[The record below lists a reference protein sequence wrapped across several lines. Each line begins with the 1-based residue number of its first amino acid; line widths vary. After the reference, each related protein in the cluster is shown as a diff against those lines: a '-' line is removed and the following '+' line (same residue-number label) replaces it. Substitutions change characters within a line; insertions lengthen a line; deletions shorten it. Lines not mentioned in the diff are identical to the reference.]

1 MEAAG
6 VIAQFR
12 GVQAAFATVAALL
25 LTSHLFPPQAHVE
38 DNEEFD
44 FIVVGA
50 GSAGAVV
57 ADRLSE
63 LPHYNVLVI
72 EAGGDPPLESLTPSL
87 YTYLA
92 RTAYDWNL
100 TSEEEG
106 SAHCAASAR
115 FPLTSGRVL
124 GGGSSLNYLFY
135 VRGAPADYDAWA
147 AAAGDRAWAWPALL
161 PYFLRSESLRSE
173 ALLCSPAARYHGTA
187 GFHGVTREARP
198 EAVRYLRAF
207 GELHD
212 VLPDINGDRSLGYTL
227 QLYSIANGVRQ
238 TTAYTNLARCK
249 GRTNLHVLK
258 HTVVTEILFD
268 ELNNAVGVKT
278 VVGGDRVVTLRARR
292 EVVVSAGALNTPK
305 LLMLSGVGPRDHLES
320 LNITVR
326 SDLPVGHNYNDH
338 ILTYVGITLDDFN
351 ATAHPIDPTA
361 QPFPTFAGYVALNSS
376 QKYPDY
382 QTFNHVIPSN
392 STGAYHSCAVSLSQD
407 PEICENFLRAG
418 KEKTTIFTAIAL
430 LHPKSRGRVSLRS
443 ADPAD
448 PPRVCTGTFAHEDDA
463 ETLARAAQDHL
474 RVLDTAE
481 FRRLNASLVDLR
493 LRGCGAADARSREY
507 WRCHVRRARSTMF
520 HYSGTCALGAAQDHL
535 RVLDTAEFRRL
546 NASLVDLR
554 LRGCGAADAR
564 SREYWRCHVRRAR
577 STMFHYSGTCA
588 RAAQDHLR
596 VLDTAEF
603 RRLNASL
610 VDLRLRGCGAADAR
624 SREYW
629 RCHVRRARS
638 TMFHYSG
645 TCALGAV
652 LDARLRVR
660 GVGRLRVADASAMP
674 ALVGGNINAP
684 VIALA
689 EKAADIIKED
699 HCALPRSAPPS
710 GPLAPLESA
719 YNYNNEKRQHLR
731 TIDKKNGNREQST
744 PVHAD

>member
-1 MEAAG
+1 MDVSAVLAAMHG
-6 VIAQFR
+6 T
-12 GVQAAFATVAALL
+12 QAALAVLSALA
-25 LTSHLFPPQAHVE
+25 LTAHLFPPHAQVA

-57 ADRLSE
+57 AERLSE

-72 EAGGDPPLESLTPSL
+72 EAGGDPPIESLTPSL

-106 SAHCAASAR
+106 SAHCAASAH

-173 ALLCSPAARYHGTA
+173 TLLRSPAARYHGTA

-227 QLYSIANGVRQ
+227 QLYSIADGVRQ

-338 ILTYVGITLDDFN
+338 IVTFTSVELDDDEVKDRPVDP
-351 ATAHPIDPTA
+351 AT
-361 QPFPTFAGYVALNSS
+361 QPLPAFTGYVALHSG
-376 QKYPDY
+376 QTYPDY
-382 QTFNHVIPSN
+382 QAINYIVPKRSPAPAQF
-392 STGAYHSCAVSLSQD
+392 CAFALSQD
-407 PEICENFLRAG
+407 PSICQSLLEASR
-418 KEKTTIFTAIAL
+418 KTTLLSVIAL

-443 ADPAD
+443 ADSAD

-474 RVLDTAE
+474 RVLE
-481 FRRLNASLVDLR
+481 
-493 LRGCGAADARSREY
+493 
-507 WRCHVRRARSTMF
+507 
-520 HYSGTCALGAAQDHL
+520 
-535 RVLDTAEFRRL
+535 
-546 NASLVDLR
+546 
-554 LRGCGAADAR
+554 
-564 SREYWRCHVRRAR
+564 
-577 STMFHYSGTCA
+577 
-588 RAAQDHLR
+588 
-596 VLDTAEF
+596 TAEF

-699 HCALPRSAPPS
+699 HAAVSSAFDFS
-710 GPLAPLESA
+710 SIKMFAAPL
-719 YNYNNEKRQHLR
+719 Y
-731 TIDKKNGNREQST
+731 
-744 PVHAD
+744 